1 MTEALADRPGSQAAS
16 RLGLERLG
24 EQAVVV
30 GATGAIGSAVVR
42 RLTWRGLGVVAV
54 ARSAAGLA
62 ELAAGGGQV
71 VCCQADIGSNDS
83 IEAIESC
90 LTGRV
95 RMAVFA
101 AAPAAQDAAQPGR
114 DGALAAESD
123 LRLGGL
129 LRLLHAV
136 RDRLGPG
143 SRLITF
149 ADQPASAPGPR
160 HAAQQAG
167 SSAGTANGEV
177 LDLMRQLG
185 VLYGPRG
192 ITTHTLCPGLA
203 DTPRLRR
210 IAAAVAAERGVDVG
224 EVWQEYQART
234 PLGRLPTA
242 DEIAW
247 AVEVLLDPEADL
259 MHGSVLYLDA
269 GTGSTGSR

>member
-1 MTEALADRPGSQAAS
+1 MTEALAHRPGIQATS

-54 ARSAAGLA
+54 ARNAARLA

-83 IEAIESC
+83 IEAIASC
-90 LTGRV
+90 LTGPV

-101 AAPAAQDAAQPGR
+101 AAPAANGVAQPGR
-114 DGALAAESD
+114 DGSLAAESD

-143 SRLITF
+143 SRLVTF
-149 ADQPASAPGPR
+149 ADQPTGAPGAR
-160 HAAQQAG
+160 HAVHQAG
-167 SSAGTANGEV
+167 ESPGGANGEV

-203 DTPRLRR
+203 DTPRLRG
-210 IAAAVAAERGVDVG
+210 IAAAAAAERGVAAD
-224 EVWQEYQART
+224 EVWQEYQAQT
-234 PLGRLPTA
+234 TLGRLPTA

-269 GTGSTGSR
+269 GRGAGSR